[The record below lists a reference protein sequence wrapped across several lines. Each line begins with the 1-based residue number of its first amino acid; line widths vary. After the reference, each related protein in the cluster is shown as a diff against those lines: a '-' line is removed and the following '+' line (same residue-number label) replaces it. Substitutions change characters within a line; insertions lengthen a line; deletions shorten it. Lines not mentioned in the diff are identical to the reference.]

1 MECHGADGRAVT
13 GALPLAPPFQI
24 SNSSDCR
31 ASLRAT
37 LCADARNSTQRES
50 HRMTTSAGAMIF
62 WRHGLALRLLA
73 LAVAFMVSTVGLAG
87 RAEAACTVPNSI
99 TNGQVADATAVM
111 GNFNALKDCV
121 DGAVK
126 PSGTPA
132 AGNLATFS
140 DSGTIT
146 NGNLSGDC
154 TTAGAAAVT
163 CTKTNGTSFGPFA
176 TGTDAG
182 QLTGTISTNRFNNG
196 ANADGAHYLRGDGV
210 WETPPGGGGS
220 GSGVPGVANP
230 FHVPAIAEFT
240 IINSGTAGTFTQ
252 ADQTFGIDLTA
263 NDDGSTEQVKA
274 IGKSLTDQTFDLKVR
289 FRSMTVPAFA
299 ALVGIGFR
307 DSASGQMVTFG
318 LDVRAATLPRY
329 RVTTRSSFTA
339 AIANPI
345 DVSTMHLCEWL
356 RIQSDGTTRTFSI
369 SNDGR
374 RWASIGTMLVSAHAA
389 SANQVLFF
397 MSAADASAKPLYA
410 TLLDWDFTD

>member
-1 MECHGADGRAVT
+1 MTRAQAIQT
-13 GALPLAPPFQI
+13 F
-24 SNSSDCR
+24 SR
-31 ASLRAT
+31 Y
-37 LCADARNSTQRES
+37 
-50 HRMTTSAGAMIF
+50 
-62 WRHGLALRLLA
+62 GLAFRA
-73 LAVAFMVSTVGLAG
+73 LAIGLAILASTLG
-87 RAEAACTVPNSI
+87 LACRAEAACTVPNQI

-111 GNFNALKDCV
+111 GNLNAVKDCA
-121 DGAVK
+121 DAAVK

-140 DSGTIT
+140 SSSTVT

-154 TTAGAAAVT
+154 TTSGTLAVT

-176 TGTDAG
+176 TSTDAS
-182 QLTGTISTNRFNNG
+182 QLTGTISTSRFNNG
-196 ANADGAHYLRGDGV
+196 ANADGTHYLRGDGV

-230 FHVPAIAEFT
+230 YHVPAIVEFT
-240 IINSGTAGTFTQ
+240 IINAGTAGTFTQ
-252 ADQTFGIDLTA
+252 TDQTFGIDLTA
-263 NDDGSTEQVKA
+263 NDDGGTEQIKA
-274 IGKSLTDQTFDLKVR
+274 IGKSVTDQTFDLKVR
-289 FRSMTVPAFA
+289 FRSLTVPAFA
-299 ALVGIGFR
+299 AILGIGFR

-339 AIANPI
+339 AVANPL

-369 SNDGR
+369 SDDGR
-374 RWASIGTMLVSAHAA
+374 RWVSIGTMTVSAYAA
-389 SANQVLFF
+389 TANQVLFF
-397 MSAADASAKPLYA
+397 MSAADAAGKPLYA